1 MSVPET
7 IQKPPTGLLM
17 AEHGALEP
25 DILPSEDQIEDLE
38 PPKTTRS
45 RTWMIRLASIVFVI
59 GGWEILGRHI
69 NPLFMSYPSAI
80 ATAAVRLIRSGELLG
95 ALESSLQTLLLGFLI
110 ASAIGIAIGL
120 LIGRY
125 RAMEAATDWL
135 VNALYAT
142 PLVAI
147 IPLVILWFGLGASA
161 KLFIVT
167 ILAVFPIL
175 INTAA
180 GVRNVSSSLIDVGT
194 AFAATER
201 QVFTKIILPASLPF
215 MMTGLRLGVGRAII
229 GMVVAEF
236 FTAITGLG
244 ALIVKYGNQYDTA
257 SMFVPI
263 LVLMLLGVALTV
275 LLRRAEEA
283 IAPWR
288 RPDE

>member
-1 MSVPET
+1 MTAPE
-7 IQKPPTGLLM
+7 P
-17 AEHGALEP
+17 AP
-25 DILPSEDQIEDLE
+25 DDD
-38 PPKTTRS
+38 
-45 RTWMIRLASIVFVI
+45 RLAAADAGIEELEAPGRRRRQLWLIRIAAIVVVF
-59 GGWEILGRHI
+59 GGWEILGRQVS
-69 NPLFMSYPSAI
+69 PLFMSYPSAV
-80 ATAAVRLIRSGELLG
+80 AVAAVRLVRTGELWV
-95 ALESSLQTLLLGFLI
+95 ALQSSLTLLVSGFVI
-110 ASAIGIAIGL
+110 AAVIGVVLGL

-125 RAMEAATDWL
+125 RGMEAATDWL

-147 IPLVILWFGLGASA
+147 IPLVTLWFGLGASA
-161 KLFIVT
+161 KLFIIV

-180 GVRNVSSSLIDVGT
+180 GVRDVSAALIDVGT
-194 AFAATER
+194 AFAASER
-201 QVFTKIILPASLPF
+201 QIFTKIILPAAVPF

-263 LVLMLLGVALTV
+263 FVLMLLGVGLTL
-275 LLRRAEEA
+275 LLRRAETA
-283 IAPWR
+283 VAPWR
-288 RPDE
+288 RMDE